1 LDLVTSRTLPLTG
14 DEFIA
19 RVRRGGRATADD
31 VSVTRDG
38 RRLDSREAVVAWLAE
53 VEADRAAGR
62 FVDLDGD

>member
-1 LDLVTSRTLPLTG
+1 LVVATRTLPLSG
-14 DEFIA
+14 DEFVS
-19 RVRRGGRATADD
+19 RVRRGGRATNDD

-53 VEADRAAGR
+53 VEAERDAGR